1 MTSYGGNMLHEFL
14 DVNRSELAARCRHKS
29 TSRSSIPAPADDVEH
44 GIPALIDQL
53 VQMLRVEG
61 HGEEIMEPAA
71 MPPSIGTSAVKH
83 GGDLLRHGFTV
94 NQVVHDYGDLCQ
106 ALTELAHEKHQPIS
120 VSEFH
125 TFNRCLDSAIAD
137 AVGEFGRLRDRK
149 LSDEGAQT
157 LNDRLGLFAHELRAL
172 LNAATLAYDAI
183 KGGHVS
189 AAGATGSV
197 VERSIEGSRELLDR
211 VLAEVRVSAGMQP
224 RLEQTLVA
232 MVLEQVGVAA
242 QLEARDRQI
251 AFSVAIEPGMSV
263 IADPQML
270 SAALAN
276 LLANAFKYTRHGGHI
291 SVRAH
296 ADAGHGVIEVTDE
309 CGGLPHSDHEK
320 LFAPRADLRS
330 GLSISRRSIEA
341 IGGTLSVKDIPGTGC
356 MFTIDLPKN

>member
-1 MTSYGGNMLHEFL
+1 MLHEFL
-14 DVNRSELAARCRHKS
+14 DVNRKELAARCRTKS
-29 TSRSSIPAPADDVEH
+29 TARSSVPGPTEDLEH

-61 HGEEIMEPAA
+61 KGREILEPAI
-71 MPPSIGTSAVKH
+71 MPSGIGVSAAKH

-106 ALTELAHEKHQPIS
+106 ALTELAHEKHEPIS
-120 VSEFH
+120 VGEFH

-137 AVGEFGRLRDRK
+137 AVGEFGRLRDRAN
-149 LSDEGAQT
+149 SDDTAQT
-157 LNDRLGLFAHELRAL
+157 LNDRLGLFAYELRAL

-183 KGGHVS
+183 KAGHVS

-197 VERSIEGSRELLDR
+197 VERSLDASRALLDHM
-211 VLAEVRVSAGMQP
+211 LAEARLSTGLQP

-232 MVLEQVGVAA
+232 MVLQQVAVAA
-242 QLEARDRQI
+242 QLEARDRKI
-251 AFSVAIEPGMSV
+251 TFTVASEPAMSV

-276 LLANAFKYTRHGGHI
+276 LLSNAFKFTRHGGHI
-291 SVRAH
+291 TVRAH
-296 ADAGHGVIEVTDE
+296 DEAGHALIEVADE
-309 CGGLPHSDHEK
+309 CGGLPLGSADK
-320 LFAPRADLRS
+320 LFMAREHEADLRS

-341 IGGTLSVKDIPGTGC
+341 IGGTLGVKDIPGTGC
-356 MFTIDLPKN
+356 VFTIDLPKKN